1 MTPEEKENAL
11 RAQARRCAE
20 EITKAMSVK
29 PKPKWNAVCPPH
41 PSQALREGKAYGC
54 QPGEIC
60 QCYWSHEQKVWSGIM
75 SKNLHIELGD
85 KYIVTGSTHDLI
97 LNEKRIIKDGKNAGQ
112 ETLARL
118 GYYSKFEHLVKELCH
133 REILQSE
140 AQSLEE
146 LRDYIFSLGEKL
158 SKAVES

>member
-1 MTPEEKENAL
+1 
-11 RAQARRCAE
+11 
-20 EITKAMSVK
+20 
-29 PKPKWNAVCPPH
+29 
-41 PSQALREGKAYGC
+41 
-54 QPGEIC
+54 
-60 QCYWSHEQKVWSGIM
+60 M

-85 KYIVTGSTHDLI
+85 KYVVTGSTHDLI
-97 LNEKRIIKDGKNAGQ
+97 LSEKRIIKDGKNAGQ

-118 GYYSKFEHLVKELCH
+118 GYYSKFEHLVKELFH

-146 LRDYIFSLGEKL
+146 LRDYIFALGEKL